1 MMHDALIT
9 AEHSPYGTEEDLV
22 HKIININAP
31 AASLGFTG
39 VRYARDLWTDLLVQT
54 FEHGEA

>member
-1 MMHDALIT
+1 M
-9 AEHSPYGTEEDLV
+9 
-22 HKIININAP
+22 IININAP

-39 VRYARDLWTDLLVQT
+39 VRYARDPWTDLLAQT